1 MKENSLLGGIV
12 PNPVLVAKSNNNFAF
27 NVYWSYI
34 LISPLNTSQEINV
47 VYATFE
53 LLLIA

>member
-1 MKENSLLGGIV
+1 MEENSLLGSIV
-12 PNPVLVAKSNNNFAF
+12 PNPVLVDKNSNNFAL

-34 LISPLNTSQEINV
+34 LGSPLNTSQEINV